1 MGLVSHPGS
10 NCTVFFAAGSRR
22 RFRPM
27 LEICGEFGSAS
38 TGVGVLDSD
47 LTGVDRITET
57 SVFTNVS
64 AAKFTNQDL
73 VSMSELLGTSGKT
86 SLGTSDG
93 LFSINII
100 ISSTTADS
108 AGGLIVPP
116 PAVVARLVWRRAL
129 LKDWTNRATVLNRS
143 TFDRQYRKFSNFRL
157 SDVILFVGGVF

>member
-27 LEICGEFGSAS
+27 LDICGESCSAL
-38 TGVGVLDSD
+38 TVVGVLDSD
-47 LTGVDRITET
+47 LTGVDRITEA

-93 LFSINII
+93 LFSII
-100 ISSTTADS
+100 ISSTMADS
-108 AGGLIVPP
+108 AGGVIVPP

-143 TFDRQYRKFSNFRL
+143 TFDRQYRKFSNSRL